1 MQSFRRNAL
10 GSHLRP
16 TLSIKTQCTARAV
29 AAICKAR
36 HAINRSLSCRVAAIY
51 LYIYIYIMTLPLYI
65 YIYIYRQGLSVY
77 PLKSVGPESFQKG
90 VQAAREGHAG
100 PTARSR
106 AQAPQ
111 CPVNSDA
118 NRSVQLARFAAVT
131 IYIYTHVYRMRFKF
145 RRMFFK
151 NMVDTLFKS
160 MHALHARILI

>member
-1 MQSFRRNAL
+1 MQS
-10 GSHLRP
+10 
-16 TLSIKTQCTARAV
+16 
-29 AAICKAR
+29 
-36 HAINRSLSCRVAAIY
+36 CRY
-51 LYIYIYIMTLPLYI
+51 LYIYI

-131 IYIYTHVYRMRFKF
+131 IYIYIHMYIVCVSNFGECFLRIWLTRFLRACMRC
-145 RRMFFK
+145 MHAY
-151 NMVDTLFKS
+151 LFKKKLTAY
-160 MHALHARILI
+160 MNNALHEGARMQRAHACARTLIHYMDL